1 MTEEKHKAEADGYL
15 GDGVSHY
22 PADQQKL
29 NTYKDAS
36 IALSRFQAPVLIHS
50 DNPNERLFIAAFDGT
65 GNDKRTDPNHATNV
79 AKIADDVTVLSD
91 NGNRQIRVGYVAG
104 PGTPKPGSQ
113 KTDAA
118 SNLDAMTGGTY
129 NQRTEEMYKLFIKQ
143 AAAWKTENP
152 NMKISVADIGFSRG
166 AEQAAGFSRL
176 VQERGIQDPDGAKYS
191 YGSNGLISKV
201 TYDKP
206 PLVKPGETAQAVG
219 LFDPVGTGK
228 PVWLEDRRL
237 PPSVI
242 SGFQIIADD
251 ERRGLFKSDHIIKPG
266 ATPDGRFLAVNVAG
280 AHSDVGGSY
289 HRDGLAVRSNNL
301 MSDYLNG
308 LSDKPFLEK
317 RAESNDP
324 RLNVIHRS
332 DEGNMLY
339 TLTPKINRLE
349 PGGYNE
355 RLAPKIHFSRVVGDR
370 NDAEPRNELLS
381 KQFERQPVKIGA
393 VPLTPEQAK
402 AAQTSGLSSQLDR
415 MLAAGKSGDHSA
427 LRAETQAL
435 ANAAPAR
442 AMQAQAVDTVNRQ
455 EQAAAQKTP
464 PQALPQQPPQQ
475 MPPQQPNPVI
485 GGPHQH

>member
-1 MTEEKHKAEADGYL
+1 MTEEKHKPEADGYL
-15 GDGVSHY
+15 GDGVSYY

-29 NTYKDAS
+29 NTYSDAS
-36 IALSRFQAPVLIHS
+36 LALSRFQAPVMIHS
-50 DNPNERLFIAAFDGT
+50 NNPNERLFIAAFDGT
-65 GNDKRTDPNHATNV
+65 GNDKIKDPNHATNV
-79 AKIADDVTVLSD
+79 AKIVDDITVLNDS
-91 NGNRQIRVGYVAG
+91 GNKQVRVGYVPG
-104 PGTPKPGSQ
+104 PGTQDS
-113 KTDAA
+113 AVA
-118 SNLDAMTGGTY
+118 RNLDGMTGGTY

-143 AAAWKTENP
+143 AAEWKTENP
-152 NMKISVADIGFSRG
+152 NMKISIADIGFSRG

-176 VQERGIQDPDGAKYS
+176 VQERGIQDPDGAKYT

-201 TYDKP
+201 TYDKL

-266 ATPDGRFLAVNVAG
+266 ETPDGRFLAVNVAG

-332 DEGNMLY
+332 DEGSVIY
-339 TLTPKINRLE
+339 TMTPKVNRLE
-349 PGGYNE
+349 PSGYNE
-355 RLAPKIHFSRVVGDR
+355 RLAPKIHFSRIVGDR
-370 NDAEPRNELLS
+370 NDAEPRNESLS

-393 VPLTPEQAK
+393 LPSPEQAK
-402 AAQTSGLSSQLDR
+402 AAPTSELSSQLDR
-415 MLAAGKSGDHSA
+415 MLAAGKSGDCTA
-427 LRAETQAL
+427 FRAETQAL
-435 ANAAPAR
+435 ANADPAR
-442 AMQAQAVDTVNRQ
+442 AMQAQAAATVNRLQ
-455 EQAAAQKTP
+455 PA
-464 PQALPQQPPQQ
+464 ALPQQAPSQP
-475 MPPQQPNPVI
+475 PPQQPNPAI
-485 GGPHQH
+485 NGPHIQR